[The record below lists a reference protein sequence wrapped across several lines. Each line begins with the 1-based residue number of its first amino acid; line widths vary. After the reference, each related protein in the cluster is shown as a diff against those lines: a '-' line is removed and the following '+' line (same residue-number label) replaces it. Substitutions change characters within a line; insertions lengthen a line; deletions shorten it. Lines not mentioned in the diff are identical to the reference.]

1 MNWIIYGISVL
12 QLCISIENGLQRC
25 RKNPFPL
32 IFSTSHLPRLIFS
45 RTPPHQKTRPLQK
58 VWIAPANKLT
68 KHWIC
73 LGGFGGQKWQ
83 KISGGTSAVFFYK
96 VWFLFPLSIFLASD
110 QVLKSFISTK
120 PSTKCDVPKC
130 RGWGRWDWFQVL
142 RSTRGKSRNITPFW
156 QGTSR
161 LLDAKWVGGH
171 TKLQWCW
178 LLMLYI
184 KNDLNPLILCTKM
197 HEPHSPS
204 IVIWIDE
211 TKVLLIYLGY
221 SHFRSKSCKFSP
233 FMIWATSQV
242 AGGPHNTDP
251 PQWGLIKGSWW
262 LGVP

>member
-1 MNWIIYGISVL
+1 MSEESISSYFL
-12 QLCISIENGLQRC
+12 HFPFTSADFF
-25 RKNPFPL
+25 KNSPSPKDTAASKSL
-32 IFSTSHLPRLIFS
+32 DCSSK
-45 RTPPHQKTRPLQK
+45 QADKTLNLFR
-58 VWIAPANKLT
+58 
-68 KHWIC
+68 
-73 LGGFGGQKWQ
+73 GFWWKKNYE

-120 PSTKCDVPKC
+120 PSTKCDVPNC